1 MKVIPNLKNSLSL
14 YRNYLRNRLKNSVIN
29 NKYKKV
35 VDFYEEFIG
44 LKEVRK
50 TQENVLKVC
59 IIIVDIKK

>member
-59 IIIVDIKK
+59 INIVDIKI